1 MDKKSLIYIVNPAI
15 AKELLLKGFSI
26 LDIAPNPM
34 NTEKTIFYFKDSTTL
49 KEILKDEYNYYI

>member
-1 MDKKSLIYIVNPAI
+1 MDKKGLIYIVNPAI

-26 LDIAPNPM
+26 LDITPNPM